1 MRSVVSLV
9 LCFVLTGGQAFAA
22 CNADLLSVEEWSVRR
37 LDDQNMEVQVV
48 VKSAAQKPIRML
60 DADFG
65 FRDALGGH
73 VAADA
78 FDRDIDI
85 PAGGSV
91 RAVTKW
97 PTTFERLLKL
107 KHEEVAA
114 YACVRGV
121 LYDDGT
127 KEEFK

>member
-1 MRSVVSLV
+1 
-9 LCFVLTGGQAFAA
+9 
-22 CNADLLSVEEWSVRR
+22 
-37 LDDQNMEVQVV
+37 
-48 VKSAAQKPIRML
+48 ML

-65 FRDALGGH
+65 FKDALGGH
-73 VAADA
+73 VAADT
-78 FDRDIDI
+78 FDRDLEI
-85 PAGGSV
+85 AGGGSATTI
-91 RAVTKW
+91 RKW

-121 LYDDGT
+121 VYEDGT